1 MADSMTHRERVM
13 RAVSHREP
21 DRVPMDLG
29 AHVNSSIH
37 SFAYQKLKNALG
49 VDVDKPAGLV
59 SKMMQDVAVQDSVLN
74 VLDVDARGVFHGSCK
89 SRKDDG
95 YEWID
100 EWGVARI
107 KPQGAYYYDMVRAP
121 LAGQITVQDIAN
133 YSWPSVDDPAIVKG
147 LKEQVEHWRATT
159 DCAIVLNVP
168 SAFVHQSQYMRGFED
183 WFMDLA
189 ADPKLAAAMFD
200 AIVDIRMA
208 WGAQILDAVGRDV
221 DIILTSDDMGTQTGL
236 QFSPRT
242 YRQLLKPRHAKYWD
256 MIHSKTDAPVMLHSC
271 GSIYEI
277 LPDFIDMGIQIINP
291 VQTRAVNMQPEKL
304 KKEFGAHLAFWGGVD
319 IQEVMPFG
327 SPEDVRNEVKHLFET
342 LGKGGG
348 WVLCPAHNLQP
359 EIPPENIIALYQAG
373 RELCRY

>member
-13 RAVSHREP
+13 RAVSHQEP

-29 AHVNSSIH
+29 SHVNSSIH
-37 SFAYQKLKNALG
+37 SFAYQKLKAALG
-49 VDVDKPAGLV
+49 VDVDKPTGLV
-59 SKMMQDVAVQDSVLN
+59 SKMMQDVAVQDNVLN
-74 VLDVDARGVFHGSCK
+74 VLDIDARGVFHGSCK
-89 SRKDDG
+89 SQKDDG

-133 YSWPSVDDPAIVKG
+133 YPWPPLDDPAIVRE
-147 LKEQVEHWRATT
+147 LREQVKHWRATT

-189 ADPKLAAAMFD
+189 ADPKLAAALID
-200 AIVDIRMA
+200 AILDIRMA
-208 WGAQILDAVGRDV
+208 WGAQILDAVGQDV

-256 MIHSKTDAPVMLHSC
+256 MIHSKTNAPVMLHSC

-277 LPDFIDMGIQIINP
+277 MPDFIDMGIQIINP
-291 VQTRAVNMQPEKL
+291 VQTHAVNMQPEKL
-304 KKEFGAHLAFWGGVD
+304 KKEFGAHLTFWGGVD

-327 SPEDVRNEVKHLFET
+327 SPEDVRNEVRYLFET